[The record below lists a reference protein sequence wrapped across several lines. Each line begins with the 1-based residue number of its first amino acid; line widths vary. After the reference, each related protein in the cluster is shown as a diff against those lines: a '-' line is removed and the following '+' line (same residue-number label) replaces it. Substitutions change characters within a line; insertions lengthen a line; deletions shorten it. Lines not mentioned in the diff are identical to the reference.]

1 MATLKTRRENDGTYS
16 FKVIASDGYG
26 AKGPWSRTQAVTPWG
41 ARVQGAEYLKLE
53 NDAEVWMAAD
63 EAKGRPTHKHGGYAT
78 GDFASACES
87 CNA

>member
-53 NDAEVWMAAD
+53 NDAEAWMEAD
-63 EAKGRPTHKHGGYAT
+63 ERKPKGHTHGGYGT
-78 GDFASACES
+78 GDFANMCES